1 MKSLTTLFCSALVA
15 FAAPAVLAQ
24 HDHHGSQPAD
34 SSSSI
39 AAQKADYPLQV
50 CAVSG
55 EELGSMGEP
64 FDYIHKEEG
73 QPDRL
78 VRMCCDGCVKKFK
91 KDPAKYL
98 ARIDAAKASTG
109 ANKKS

>member
-1 MKSLTTLFCSALVA
+1 MKPSLTSLLCSGLLVL
-15 FAAPAVLAQ
+15 AAPAVFAQ
-24 HDHHGSQPAD
+24 HDHHAAKPAD
-34 SSSSI
+34 SSAV
-39 AAQKADYPLQV
+39 AAEKADYPLQV

-73 QPDRL
+73 KPDRL

-98 ARIDAAKASTG
+98 ARIDAAKAE
-109 ANKKS
+109 AAKKKS

>member
-1 MKSLTTLFCSALVA
+1 MKPFLTCLFSLSLLFTTA
-15 FAAPAVLAQ
+15 
-24 HDHHGSQPAD
+24 
-34 SSSSI
+34 I
-39 AAQKADYPLQV
+39 AADKAEQPSNKTADKPAAVSAAEIANYPLKV

-64 FDYIHKEEG
+64 FDYIHQEAG

-78 VRMCCDGCVKKFK
+78 VRMCCDGCLKKFK

-98 ARIDAAKASTG
+98 ARIDAAKNAP
-109 ANKKS
+109 AEKK

>member
-1 MKSLTTLFCSALVA
+1 MKFLSTLLGSALLLLAVPVA
-15 FAAPAVLAQ
+15 LAESAPSAAAPET
-24 HDHHGSQPAD
+24 
-34 SSSSI
+34 I
-39 AAQKADYPLQV
+39 EAQKASYPLDT

-64 FDYIHKEEG
+64 FDYIHKEDG
-73 QPDRL
+73 KPDRL

-98 ARIDAAKASTG
+98 ARIDAAKAETTQ
-109 ANKKS
+109 KKN